1 MQSSERRVISKVT
14 RKGQITI
21 PASFRSKHGIVE
33 GSAVEI
39 DLEDSRLTVKP
50 IPDLL
55 KLVGVDKGKYDPTEI
70 KEMLDKSR
78 KNWR

>member
-1 MQSSERRVISKVT
+1 MQSSKQRVVSKVT

-21 PASFRSKHGIVE
+21 PASFRKRHGIDE

-39 DLEDSRLTVKP
+39 VQEDSRLTVKP
-50 IPDLL
+50 IPNLL
-55 KLVGVDKGKYDPTEI
+55 QIVGEDKGRYKPSKVKD
-70 KEMLDKSR
+70 MLDKSR